1 MLAISV
7 NLMLSFQAEV
17 STAMSMMIKLEVDMK
32 TAIKMMCVVA
42 GTALLGRSG

>member
-7 NLMLSFQAEV
+7 SLILSFQAEV
-17 STAMSMMIKLEVDMK
+17 STDVSVMTKLEVNMK
-32 TAIKMMCVVA
+32 ATIELMCVVA